1 MTKIVLKSEAAPV
14 FEILRTPL
22 SVLLYPGV
30 IAYYES
36 QNAIYLSDP
45 FADLAV
51 DRLIKA
57 GVPIEVVKSHKL
69 SPVPGTEDR
78 CDASDRA
85 VATLGLQL
93 LG

>member
-30 IAYYES
+30 VAYYES
-36 QNAIYLSDP
+36 HNAIYLTDP

-51 DRLIKA
+51 DRLTEA
-57 GVPIEVVKSHKL
+57 GVPIEVVKFQHA
-69 SPVPGTEDR
+69 SPSPR
-78 CDASDRA
+78 H
-85 VATLGLQL
+85 
-93 LG
+93 